1 MTSNKYFVFLGRRH
15 CVLFIYSIQGYA
27 LVFIKLKCNTSLLT
41 DLQSLCSNL
50 CFLNFT
56 PNYAHA
62 CKLYCAKYIARYE
75 EGIPLDCQVFI
86 LIREA
91 LLVRNN
97 LGNNMCL
104 FQASRISSAQAGA
117 TFQSWKKMINQ
128 SIYFQDRPSIY
139 YKLVFDTSS
148 FLRFPQ
154 NLLGRCKTRSE
165 ILCNTMACYN
175 C

>member
-1 MTSNKYFVFLGRRH
+1 MRDHRPSPRDH
-15 CVLFIYSIQGYA
+15 SSA
-27 LVFIKLKCNTSLLT
+27 AKCNTSLLT

-56 PNYAHA
+56 PNYAHP
-62 CKLYCAKYIARYE
+62 CKQYCAKIIARYE
-75 EGIPLDCQVFI
+75 EGIPPDCQVFI

-91 LLVRNN
+91 LLVRDN
-97 LGNNMCL
+97 LGNNV
-104 FQASRISSAQAGA
+104 AISSISN
-117 TFQSWKKMINQ
+117 FECSSWCNIPELEEMINQ

-154 NLLGRCKTRSE
+154 NLLVRCTTWKPV
-165 ILCNTMACYN
+165 
-175 C
+175 